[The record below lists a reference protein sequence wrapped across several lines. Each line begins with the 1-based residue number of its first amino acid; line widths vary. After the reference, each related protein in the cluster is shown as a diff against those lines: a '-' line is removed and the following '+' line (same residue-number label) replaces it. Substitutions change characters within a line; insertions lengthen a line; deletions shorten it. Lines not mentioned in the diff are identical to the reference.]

1 MTDIHTKKP
10 GKAGTTPNFELPK
23 FDIPKFDMPKIEMPE
38 AFRDMA
44 EKGVQQAKDT
54 YARMKSAAEEAT
66 DLAEDT
72 YATATKGAAEFNL
85 KALEAM
91 RINMNAAFDYSREFL
106 GAKTAAEAVELST
119 THLRKQ
125 FETLAAQTKYLSAL
139 AQKVA
144 TETAEPIKAGVS
156 KNFKVN

>member
-1 MTDIHTKKP
+1 MIDIETKKS
-10 GKAGTTPNFELPK
+10 GKAGTTPKFELPK
-23 FDIPKFDMPKIEMPE
+23 FDLPKIEMPE
-38 AFRDMA
+38 VFRDLA

-72 YATATKGAAEFNL
+72 YATASKGAAEFNL

-91 RINMNAAFDYSREFL
+91 RLNMNAAFDYTREFL

-119 THLRKQ
+119 SHLRKQ
-125 FETLAAQTKYLSAL
+125 FEVLAAQTKDLSAL

-144 TETAEPIKAGVS
+144 TETAEPIKAGVTKS
-156 KNFKVN
+156 LKVN

>member
-1 MTDIHTKKP
+1 MIDIETKKS
-10 GKAGTTPNFELPK
+10 GKAGATPKFELPK
-23 FDIPKFDMPKIEMPE
+23 FDLPKVEMPE

-54 YARMKSAAEEAT
+54 YARVKSAAEEAT

-91 RINMNAAFDYSREFL
+91 RINMNAAFDYTRAFL

-119 THLRKQ
+119 SHLRKQ
-125 FETLAAQTKYLSAL
+125 FEALAAQSKDLSAL

-156 KNFKVN
+156 KSFKVQ

>member
-1 MTDIHTKKP
+1 MTDIQTKKP

-23 FDIPKFDMPKIEMPE
+23 FDMPKVEMPE
-38 AFRDMA
+38 AFRDIS
-44 EKGVQQAKDT
+44 EKGVQQAKDA
-54 YARMKSAAEEAT
+54 YARMKGAAEEAT

-72 YATATKGAAEFNL
+72 YATATKGAAEYNL
-85 KALEAM
+85 KALEAL
-91 RINMNAAFDYSREFL
+91 RINMNATFDYTREFL

-125 FETLAAQTKYLSAL
+125 FETLAAQSKDLSAL

-144 TETAEPIKAGVS
+144 TETAEPIKAGVTKS
-156 KNFKVN
+156 FKVN

>member
-1 MTDIHTKKP
+1 MTDTQTKKL
-10 GKAGTTPNFELPK
+10 GKTGTTPNFELPK
-23 FDIPKFDMPKIEMPE
+23 FDMPKIEVPE

-44 EKGVQQAKDT
+44 EKGVQQAKDA
-54 YARMKSAAEEAT
+54 YARIKTAAEEAT

-72 YATATKGAAEFNL
+72 YATASKGAAEFNL

-91 RINMNAAFDYSREFL
+91 RVNMNAAFDYTREFL
-106 GAKTAAEAVELST
+106 GAKTPTEAVELST

-125 FETLAAQTKYLSAL
+125 FETLAAQSKDLSAL

-144 TETAEPIKAGVS
+144 TETAEPIKAGVTKS
-156 KNFKVN
+156 FKVN